1 MTQPMPHSTSPASLT
16 RSLVYVYSAT
26 RQPACTYAHLRLVLH
41 AAQEEAQLWRAVLE
55 VRDAVNLALEQARS
69 AKLLGAFMEA
79 SVLLHVANTD
89 VAARLAQL
97 EGARNGTDELRYSL
111 IVSQVQLVQVS
122 LEQWQVMAVLWWC

>member
-1 MTQPMPHSTSPASLT
+1 MSGWCQAVIH
-16 RSLVYVYSAT
+16 
-26 RQPACTYAHLRLVLH
+26 AHLRLVLH

-111 IVSQVQLVQVS
+111 IVSEVQLVQVS